1 MKRIQQI
8 STYAVFVSTEGSTMR
23 QVILSPRSRL
33 RLLIYGRAGSG
44 KTTFAGSAAK
54 DERTAPVLWLD
65 AGGNPI
71 VLTRLSLT
79 ADDLRLKILGV
90 DQLSELAAIY
100 NWFRDGQDPKN
111 IVALEN
117 GLKPPYK
124 TLVFDGITHLQR
136 LSFDAIMGTG
146 DLAPGLIPPKPE
158 WGHYRSVL
166 GQMIGIASKYYTLPL
181 HIIVT
186 ALEHPEQRFLVPGES
201 STQYIFREPLL
212 AGQSVDEFPGWAL
225 NVGRMALTSTYEDK
239 VIKANGAA
247 DSYSLLQFKATRFVD
262 AKDQHNFGPFHADPT
277 VKKLLDIMDAKAPP
291 QKQ

>member
-1 MKRIQQI
+1 
-8 STYAVFVSTEGSTMR
+8 MR
-23 QVILSPRSRL
+23 RVLLSPRSRL
-33 RLLIYGRAGSG
+33 RLLIYGKPGSG

-54 DERTAPVLWLD
+54 DDRTSPVLWID

-71 VLTRLSLT
+71 VLTRIGLT
-79 ADDLRLKILGV
+79 ADDPRITVLAIDK
-90 DQLSELAAIY
+90 LSELADIY
-100 NWFRDGQDPKN
+100 KWFKAGQPAND

-117 GLKPPYK
+117 SLTPPYK

-136 LSFDAIMGTG
+136 LSFDAIMNTG
-146 DLAPGLIPPKPE
+146 DLAPGLVPPKPE

-166 GQMIGIASKYYTLPL
+166 GQMIGIASKYYTLPI
-181 HIIVT
+181 HVIVT

-201 STQYIFREPLL
+201 STQYVFREPLL

-239 VIKANGAA
+239 VIRANKAE

-277 VKKLLDIMDAKAPP
+277 IKKLLDIMDEKAPP
-291 QKQ
+291 PTPHKQ